1 MVVNEI
7 NVNDLNERIQAGE
20 KINLIDVREQHEFD
34 LVNLEGI
41 LIPLGQLESRL
52 DELSHLKDEEI
63 IVHCRSGARS
73 AEACKIM
80 MRKGF
85 KNTKNLVGGINRW
98 SMLIDPSM
106 PIY

>member
-7 NVNDLNERIQAGE
+7 NVNDLSERIQAGE
-20 KINLIDVREQHEFD
+20 KINLIDVREQYEFD
-34 LVNLEGI
+34 LVNLDGV

-52 DELSHLKDEEI
+52 EELSHLKDEEI
-63 IVHCRSGARS
+63 IIHCRRS

-80 MRKGF
+80 MRHGF
-85 KNTKNLVGGINRW
+85 KNPKNLVGGINRW

>member
-1 MVVNEI
+1 MEVIEI
-7 NVNDLNERIQAGE
+7 NVNDLNERIQSGE
-20 KINLIDVREQHEFD
+20 KINLIDVREQHEYD

-52 DELSHLKDEEI
+52 DEIGHLKNEEI

-80 MRKGF
+80 MRNGF
-85 KNTKNLVGGINRW
+85 KNPKNLAGGINRW

>member
-7 NVNDLNERIQAGE
+7 NVNDLNERIQSGE
-20 KINLIDVREQHEFD
+20 KINLIDVREQHEYD
-34 LVNLEGI
+34 LVNLDGI

-52 DELSHLKDEEI
+52 GEIDHLKDEEI
-63 IVHCRSGARS
+63 IIHCRSGARS

-80 MRKGF
+80 MKKGF
-85 KNTKNLVGGINRW
+85 KNPKNLVGGINRW

>member
-34 LVNLEGI
+34 LVNLDGI
-41 LIPLGQLESRL
+41 LIPLGQLEDRL
-52 DELSHLKDEEI
+52 DEISHLKDEEV

-80 MRKGF
+80 MKNGF
-85 KNTKNLVGGINRW
+85 KNPKNLVGGINRW

-106 PIY
+106 PVY